1 MPVAIPSPRCLNL
14 NQKCFLVL
22 PTSMGE
28 TTPGWELSY
37 CCGWNSPLPQ
47 FQLRLD
53 SSNSNLSSCLLR
65 PAHLYSTL
73 GCSAFFFGSFESS
86 QPSIRNPFI
95 MVSFTWVLLVCATCF
110 RLRPH
115 CSKVC
120 HAGNDCGSASL
131 MTFPSLYL
139 RTKIKYL
146 VFKYNHLNHVGRI
159 SRTDGP
165 FVSYSSFCSHG
176 PIPAAITQSVSCL
189 PCVSFSSLPCLH
201 VSSESLV
208 FLMLTPSC

>member
-1 MPVAIPSPRCLNL
+1 MPVAIQSPRCLNL
-14 NQKCFLVL
+14 NQKCFLAL

-28 TTPGWELSY
+28 TTPGLELSY

-53 SSNSNLSSCLLR
+53 SSKSNLSSCLLR

-110 RLRPH
+110 WLRPH

-120 HAGNDCGSASL
+120 HANGCLVLSMIFTGGSSQISVFMSMNCCHWSDQERCDNLCQKNTGPEIWKPGLSQPKPMFQLTFLDGKSIDATDSGKMTL
-131 MTFPSLYL
+131 MNFT
-139 RTKIKYL
+139 
-146 VFKYNHLNHVGRI
+146 
-159 SRTDGP
+159 
-165 FVSYSSFCSHG
+165 
-176 PIPAAITQSVSCL
+176 
-189 PCVSFSSLPCLH
+189 
-201 VSSESLV
+201 
-208 FLMLTPSC
+208 

>member
-1 MPVAIPSPRCLNL
+1 
-14 NQKCFLVL
+14 
-22 PTSMGE
+22 MGE
-28 TTPGWELSY
+28 TAPGWELSY

-53 SSNSNLSSCLLR
+53 SSNSTLSSCLLR

-95 MVSFTWVLLVCATCF
+95 MVSFTWVLSVCATCF

-120 HAGNDCGSASL
+120 HANGCLVLSMIFTGGSSQI
-131 MTFPSLYL
+131 S
-139 RTKIKYL
+139 
-146 VFKYNHLNHVGRI
+146 VFMSTNCCQWSDQERCDNLCQKN
-159 SRTDGP
+159 TGP
-165 FVSYSSFCSHG
+165 EIWSGLSQPKPTCQLLF
-176 PIPAAITQSVSCL
+176 
-189 PCVSFSSLPCLH
+189 
-201 VSSESLV
+201 
-208 FLMLTPSC
+208 